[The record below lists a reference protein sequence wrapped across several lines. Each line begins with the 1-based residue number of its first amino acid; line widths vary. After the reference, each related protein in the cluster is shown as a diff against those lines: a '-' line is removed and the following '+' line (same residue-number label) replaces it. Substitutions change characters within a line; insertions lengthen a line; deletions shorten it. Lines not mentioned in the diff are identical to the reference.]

1 MKKLVSVIVPVYNV
15 EKYLETCLNSI
26 LEQSYDNLELLLIDD
41 GSTDQSGQICDY
53 FAERD
58 DRVQVIHIQN
68 GGVSNARNIG
78 LKNMNG
84 EYCILVDS
92 DDAIHKD
99 TLSRAVQLLESDELD
114 CVIYKYKTID
124 DAKFDTEIQEIQKC
138 KSVRNYQVLDHE
150 NIMEE
155 ILIGKKFRML
165 ACNKL
170 YKTSLWKNLEYPIGR
185 KYGDD
190 TFVTYQ
196 LMDRCQK
203 TGYLEEIL
211 YYYRMRE
218 GSALHQKVSLERLQL
233 FDSYVELVEYYK
245 ENVPVLL
252 EEAYVAFAN
261 RMFDFFPQVTKS
273 ALTKREKKKILI
285 ELRKRIH
292 SFRMKLIFNS
302 KLTAMQRILLG
313 IFFCSI
319 NGFLCVYE
327 R

>member
-1 MKKLVSVIVPVYNV
+1 MNKLVSVIVPVYNG
-15 EKYLETCLNSI
+15 EKYIEICIKSI
-26 LEQSYDNLELLLIDD
+26 LEQSYDNLEVILIDD
-41 GSTDQSGQICDY
+41 GSTDRSGQICDY

-58 DRVQVIHIQN
+58 TRILVFHIQN
-68 GGVSNARNIG
+68 GGVCNARNVG

-99 TLSRAVQLLESDELD
+99 TLARAVELLETEELD

-124 DAKFDTEIQEIQKC
+124 DAVFDMDVQKIQKC
-138 KSVRNYQVLDHE
+138 KSDIYQVLDHD
-150 NIMEE
+150 NVMQE

-170 YKTSLWKNLEYPIGR
+170 YKTSLWKNIEFPVGR

-190 TFVTYQ
+190 TSVTYQ
-196 LMDRCQK
+196 LMDKCK
-203 TGYLEEIL
+203 KIGYLEDVL
-211 YYYRMRE
+211 YFYRMRD

-233 FDSYVELVEYYK
+233 FDSYIELIDYYQK
-245 ENVPVLL
+245 NVPMLL
-252 EEAYVAFAN
+252 EEAYAALAT
-261 RMFDFFPQVTKS
+261 RMFDFFSQVIKS
-273 ALTKREKKKILI
+273 SLIQSEQKMILN
-285 ELRKRIH
+285 ELRKRVFGRGVH
-292 SFRMKLIFNS
+292 LIVNS
-302 KLTAMQRILLG
+302 KLTVMQRILLG